1 MAKKNKKSAHR
12 KRASSPSSKR
22 DTPLETKDIDP
33 KVTKTED
40 VEAHLED
47 DRSPQEITDPLK
59 DQEVDP
65 QQASKHS
72 GHKSRFTA
80 SMAFIPTQNTS
91 VQSIQLSWRA
101 RFNRLLTW
109 YRALSLSKK
118 VLWGLVTLPVLALL
132 FFINLLILPFLPMI
146 GGVLLTLLKGTFV
159 ITKLSAFVI
168 YIGYKVVKTFL
179 GFYYCISRTL
189 SGQKS
194 HKWRVAQSRAVAQRE
209 PSLVNLELEGA
220 LSDLAL
226 RTSWKRMHLSSEE
239 ADIDVPILFS
249 YLRYFLL
256 GQKRLYAETWRERRG
271 LLTLWRAES
280 RGVFKDQLQW
290 VGKTIFTPYSVGPH
304 LSKTQLLI
312 PGDAKITSIKVEG
325 STLSL
330 DVEVPWKTWAFSVK
344 RWPFAISTLHTAH
357 WQLTAPKALQN
368 LSDPDQYHPEMVL
381 NSGEASKDAV

>member
-1 MAKKNKKSAHR
+1 MAKKNKKNAHR
-12 KRASSPSSKR
+12 KRASSPSSNRNESLETEGIK
-22 DTPLETKDIDP
+22 TEPPLESDISPQDVADP
-33 KVTKTED
+33 LTDQGEV
-40 VEAHLED
+40 
-47 DRSPQEITDPLK
+47 PQEISEPT
-59 DQEVDP
+59 
-65 QQASKHS
+65 

-80 SMAFIPTQNTS
+80 SIALLPGQNTS
-91 VQSIQLSWRA
+91 VQAIQLSGRA

-109 YRALSLSKK
+109 YRALTLSKK

-189 SGQKS
+189 SGQKA
-194 HKWRVAQSRAVAQRE
+194 HKWRVAQSRAVAQKE
-209 PSLVNLELEGA
+209 SSSVSLDLEGG

-226 RTSWKRMHLSSEE
+226 RTSWKRMYLSSKE
-239 ADIDVPILFS
+239 AGIDVPILFS

-256 GQKRLYAETWRERRG
+256 GQKRLYAETWREKRA

-280 RGVFKDQLQW
+280 REIFKDQLQW
-290 VGKTIFTPYSVGPH
+290 VGRTIFSPYSVGPYI
-304 LSKTQLLI
+304 SKTQLLI
-312 PGDAKITSIKVEG
+312 PGDAKVTSIKVEG

-330 DVEVPWKTWAFSVK
+330 DVEVPWKTWAFSIK
-344 RWPFAISTLHTAH
+344 RWPCATSTLHTAH
-357 WQLTAPKALQN
+357 WRLTAPIDVQN
-368 LSDPDQYHPEMVL
+368 LSEPDQYHPEMVVD
-381 NSGEASKDAV
+381 SGETSK